1 MVPAKETQNRL
12 TGKNE
17 EIYMN
22 RKLMT
27 AAVCCAVLALTAC
40 GGKKEKVKEGAA
52 AEATVAVE
60 ETAKVETYT
69 PAVHEDGKYYVGIIQ
84 QSGNESLN
92 LASQG
97 FQDELYELMG
107 ENVEIDYQVADGTE
121 LGCDVIV
128 DHFLQDKDDLI
139 LAGGTLALRRAYAA
153 TKDVPIVGTGV
164 TDFLI
169 AGGVSSVNEPGE
181 NVTGIS
187 DLPPMESQK
196 DYLVSVADGDTIGI
210 VYCVDEVGSGFQARL
225 MKSYLDDDGADYI
238 EYTFSDEAGMESAIS
253 KACDECGTLYL
264 PNDDALSRNMAAV
277 RKISLEKGTKVF
289 ASTESMCSDGALAAY
304 GIDYYEMGRRTADV
318 VYDVLI
324 YGIDKADEYN
334 NEDWE
339 ADDYEERGD
348 ISKIS
353 IDRMRDTANAYYNP
367 VIAEKL
373 GWTSDGSYTE
383 VEDAAAESAGAEDAA
398 EGGQTAQQS
407 GEE

>member
-1 MVPAKETQNRL
+1 MEIICVSGIGDANRK

-27 AAVCCAVLALTAC
+27 AAACCVMLALTAC
-40 GGKKEKVKEGAA
+40 GGKNNKEQEAA
-52 AEATVAVE
+52 AAATAAVE
-60 ETAKVETYT
+60 EAPKVETYT
-69 PAVHEDGKYYVGIIQ
+69 PAVHEEGKYYVGIIQ
-84 QSGNESLN
+84 QSGHDSLS

-97 FQDELYELMG
+97 LQDQLYELMG
-107 ENVEIDYQVADGTE
+107 DDVEIDYQVADGTE

-139 LAGGTLALRRAYAA
+139 VAGGTLALRRTYSA
-153 TKDVPIVGTGV
+153 TKDTPIVGTGV
-164 TDFLI
+164 TDFLL

-196 DYLVSVADGDTIGI
+196 DFLLSVADGDTIGI
-210 VYCVDEVGSGFQARL
+210 VYCVNEVNSGFQARL
-225 MKSYLDDDGADYI
+225 MKSYLDDDGVEYS
-238 EYTFSDEAGMESAIS
+238 EYTFDDETGLESAVA
-253 KACDECGTLYL
+253 KACGECGTLYL
-264 PNDDALSRNMAAV
+264 PNDDTLARNMAVV

-289 ASTESMCSDGALAAY
+289 ASSESMCRDGALAAY

-353 IDRMRDTANAYYNP
+353 IDRMRDTANSYYNP

-373 GWTSDGSYTE
+373 GWTSNGNFTE
-383 VEDAAAESAGAEDAA
+383 VEDAGSDAA
-398 EGGQTAQQS
+398 QSGQTAQQS
-407 GEE
+407 SAQ

>member
-40 GGKKEKVKEGAA
+40 GGKKEKVKEEAA

-107 ENVEIDYQVADGTE
+107 DNVEIDYQVADGTE

>member
-40 GGKKEKVKEGAA
+40 GGKKEKVKEEAA